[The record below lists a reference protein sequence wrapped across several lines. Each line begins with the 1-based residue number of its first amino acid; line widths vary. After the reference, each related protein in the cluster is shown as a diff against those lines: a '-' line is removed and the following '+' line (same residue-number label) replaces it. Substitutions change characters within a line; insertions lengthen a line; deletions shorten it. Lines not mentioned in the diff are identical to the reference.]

1 MKKIVKG
8 PIRSAQANWILAT
21 LFILLAAG
29 SGLSSG
35 EFSLAGH
42 WEGAIELPAM
52 KLEVNLDFSLA
63 PDGTWQ
69 GDISIPAQNAK
80 DLPLGKIV
88 IAGLNVSFVIT
99 GIPGDPT
106 FKGTFSEDGKTITG
120 QFTQSGQTF
129 PFSLARAADP
139 VAQARQSLAGFD
151 EVITKALQDIKV
163 PGLAFAVVKDK
174 EVVMAKG
181 YGFRDLE
188 NKLPM
193 TSDTLLAIG
202 SASKAF
208 TTFALGTLADA
219 GKMEWDKPVRT
230 YIPWFKLADPVL
242 AERLTP
248 RDLVTHRSG
257 LPRHDLVWYNNY
269 EASREN
275 FVRRLAHLQP
285 TADLRQKF
293 QYNNLMYLTAG
304 YLVEVLTGQS
314 WEEAIRSLVLNPL
327 DMKRTNFSVDDSQ
340 KDSDFAQ
347 PYLYRDKNLEKIPFR
362 KITNMG
368 PAGSINSSVNE
379 MSHWLIVHLNNG
391 RFRDKQIINAVTLQ
405 DMHLAHMPV
414 GSTPSRPEITPP
426 DYGLG
431 WFIDTYRGHRRVHH
445 GGNIDGFSAMVS
457 FLPQDGFGFVALA
470 NKSGTPLP
478 ELIIRTAADR
488 LLGLEPIDWLGEAA
502 KLQAEGEELEKRAEE
517 KKIVRRKL
525 GTIPS
530 HKLEE
535 YAGDYFHP
543 GYGELKVLLEG
554 KQLAFTYNNI
564 TTPISHWHYETF
576 SGGKAKDPTFE
587 NIMLTFQTDGNGY
600 VAAVTAPFELTA
612 DEIVFKKKPDARY
625 FDPTFLKKF
634 EGEYELLN
642 QKYKVSLK
650 GDTLT
655 LFIPGQPV
663 YDLVPELGDEFSLKQ
678 AKIVRLKFLL
688 DAKGEVTHAELS
700 QPGAVFEMKK
710 VK

>member
-8 PIRSAQANWILAT
+8 PILSAQANWILAT
-21 LFILLAAG
+21 LFILLTAG
-29 SGLSSG
+29 LGLSSG

-42 WEGAIELPAM
+42 WEGTIELPAM

-151 EVITKALQDIKV
+151 EVITKALQEIKV

-502 KLQAEGEELEKRAEE
+502 KLQAEAEELEKRAEE

-525 GTIPS
+525 GTMPS

-535 YAGDYFHP
+535 YTGDYFHP

-564 TTPISHWHYETF
+564 TTPINHWHYETF

-587 NIMLTFQTDGNGY
+587 NIMLTFQTDENGY
-600 VAAVTAPFELTA
+600 VAAVTAPFEPTA

-663 YDLVPELGDEFSLKQ
+663 YDLMPELGDEFSLKQ
-678 AKIVRLKFLL
+678 AKIVRLKFLW

-700 QPGAVFEMKK
+700 QPGGVFEMKK